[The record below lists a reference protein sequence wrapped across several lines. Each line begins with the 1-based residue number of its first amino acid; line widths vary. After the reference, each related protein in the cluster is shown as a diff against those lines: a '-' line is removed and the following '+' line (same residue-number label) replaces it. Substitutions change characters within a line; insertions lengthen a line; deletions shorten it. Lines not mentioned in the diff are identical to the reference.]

1 MPVLETRAYAKLN
14 LSLDVLDRRSDGY
27 HEMRM
32 VMQTVTLSDALR
44 LETGTGKPLSMRSS
58 LGFLPADE
66 RNLAAAA
73 ALRLCA
79 ATGADCGGLSIEL
92 DKSIP
97 VCAGLAGGSA
107 DAAAVLRGLNR
118 LLGLGLPPERLEAI
132 GARVG
137 SDVPYCVRGG
147 TALAE
152 GRGEVLTT
160 LPALPDCHVVLCKPA
175 FSVPTPEL
183 FARLDGCR
191 IRRRPDT
198 AGLLAALAAVSF
210 FCVMQT
216 AQNSFKGLDRGKYSF
231 TLLMPAYTCCVWL
244 IAAYQVRAGDP
255 VQLDYV
261 YELFA
266 IIASLLG
273 LYFHAGFSFERGRVF
288 WAGLFSLLGIY
299 FCLTTLADQH
309 DLATT
314 LLYGFAILYLLSSTV
329 TLLYNAGR
337 PELLARAENDTTEG
351 TPDES

>member
-1 MPVLETRAYAKLN
+1 MKQYYTR
-14 LSLDVLDRRSDGY
+14 
-27 HEMRM
+27 
-32 VMQTVTLSDALR
+32 
-44 LETGTGKPLSMRSS
+44 
-58 LGFLPADE
+58 FLT
-66 RNLAAAA
+66 R
-73 ALRLCA
+73 
-79 ATGADCGGLSIEL
+79 
-92 DKSIP
+92 
-97 VCAGLAGGSA
+97 
-107 DAAAVLRGLNR
+107 
-118 LLGLGLPPERLEAI
+118 
-132 GARVG
+132 
-137 SDVPYCVRGG
+137 
-147 TALAE
+147 TAL
-152 GRGEVLTT
+152 L
-160 LPALPDCHVVLCKPA
+160 LALCVVVQQFKTVSQFITGPL
-175 FSVPTPEL
+175 VNL
-183 FARLDGCR
+183 IL
-191 IRRRPDT
+191 
-198 AGLLAALAAVSF
+198 LLAALAAVSF